1 MATVADPAIL
11 KPGPATAPAPGSR
24 GRAASRRRL
33 RTRRPPSLLL
43 GLGLAIGLA
52 SALPA
57 LYLVIVVAGDW
68 SVALDAILT
77 DRTLAVVTRSIGL
90 TAAVTASAIAIAVP
104 LAWLTVRSDLPGR
117 RAWATLATLPLV
129 IPSYI
134 GAYLFVSALGPRGA
148 LQDLLAPLGVRELPS
163 IYGFAGAWLVL
174 TLFTYPLVLI
184 PLRAALRRMDPSLE
198 EAARVMGRPPV
209 EVFRTVILPQLVPAI
224 GAGGVLVALYVLSDF
239 GAVSIMRFDSFTRE
253 IYIAY
258 QTSFDRT
265 TAAAL
270 GLVLVVAMIV
280 LFALYARV
288 RGARALHRS
297 SPGSPRPA
305 PVARLGGWRW
315 PALGFCGAVVAIAL
329 VLPVGVLVYWATKDV
344 ADGLELG
351 ALTTNAGNS
360 LLPAASAAAAA
371 AVGAIVVALLSVRF
385 PNLATRAVER
395 LGYAGY
401 ALPGIVVALALVFF
415 CTRVAVPLY
424 QTLAVL
430 VFALTI
436 HYLPL
441 AVSPISTALLQVP
454 PRLEEAARGL
464 GRRPIEVFRTIT
476 TPLVV
481 SGVLGGA
488 ALVFLHALK
497 ELPITLLLAPTG
509 YETLALDI
517 YSQVA
522 RGFYEASAIP
532 ALLLLAIAAP
542 PLYLLSEKGSMAS

>member
-68 SVALDAILT
+68 SVALDAVLT

>member
-57 LYLVIVVAGDW
+57 LYLVIAVAGDW
-68 SVALDAILT
+68 SVALDAVLT

-351 ALTTNAGNS
+351 ALMTNAGNS